1 MKSVRCNNK
10 KTNQHNI
17 KFSTTNQKTHNST
30 PAKYNNSHIYCNY
43 KQVPFT
49 LDFFSQLHVLTFVSY
64 VHLHFQ
70 SAYTDEKGGGGSLL
84 NKVVQD
90 IKENKKCLSCLYES
104 HVKYFSLQALLSS
117 GTVLK
122 SAHGLFNTRQLHIL
136 LYNGNFNNDAFH
148 TFNIKQGKPIQKAQ
162 DSHID
167 IIFKKKRR
175 YLYLHVRQSFTFNSF
190 SKRKISWNM
199 IRYQMAHPWWHWA
212 EESFKK
218 NLMN

>member
-167 IIFKKKRR
+167 IIFKKKEGICT
-175 YLYLHVRQSFTFNSF
+175 YMSGNPSLSTLFLKGKS
-190 SKRKISWNM
+190 
-199 IRYQMAHPWWHWA
+199 A
-212 EESFKK
+212 EI
-218 NLMN
+218 

>member
-1 MKSVRCNNK
+1 MRRG
-10 KTNQHNI
+10 
-17 KFSTTNQKTHNST
+17 
-30 PAKYNNSHIYCNY
+30 
-43 KQVPFT
+43 
-49 LDFFSQLHVLTFVSY
+49 
-64 VHLHFQ
+64 
-70 SAYTDEKGGGGSLL
+70 GGGGSLL

-167 IIFKKKRR
+167 IIFKKVFV
-175 YLYLHVRQSFTFNSF
+175 LTCQAILHFQLFF
-190 SKRKISWNM
+190 
-199 IRYQMAHPWWHWA
+199 
-212 EESFKK
+212 
-218 NLMN
+218 